1 MSCEQNEILTL
12 PDDLWS
18 YSDDVFYDF
27 VKEYVG
33 EIEAEILKIQRIKNV
48 QTLLQVPD
56 VFSFFQINC
65 KETYD
70 LKKKVCFIA
79 DDMTFMVRAGVRFNI
94 QQFINLLKLQFE
106 SRLINVN
113 AGSSATTTPIENKK
127 SAQCICNLINIDT
140 ENNQQES
147 KPFINILLR
156 NLLKNMKRSKNNF
169 QFDPIVMKFS
179 SVFRGLA
186 GRNAYEFIR
195 INMLGF
201 LPSDTT
207 LKNYDENINFQ
218 LKECEFRFGQMKDYL
233 DSIKSQ
239 YVFSSEDATGV
250 ISCVSYD
257 CNTDCFT
264 GFTAPLNNNGLP
276 VINHFK
282 TNSYNELEQW
292 FEDFDKST
300 LVNVHLI
307 EPILTDVTLLAHS
320 RPYIISAYGIDNKH
334 SASDV
339 IRRWIYIYNQ
349 CKEQNINV
357 VGFSTDCDSR
367 YFKAMR
373 ICLGFFSRTPHVDLL
388 TGNDNLLTID
398 IPSNWRFFFMRPHQL
413 FLCMQDGT
421 HLVTKIR
428 NRLLSE
434 TASLNINNDNI
445 DINHLLQI
453 IENHPKLDHNLVHS
467 DILPHDKQNYSS
479 CLKITSD
486 DVLTLLNQMNNKA
499 TYTYLYLLKLIILAY
514 VKSDTEILS
523 RLYFGWIVVFAYRM
537 WWSSIRINKKL
548 SQIEKDKCFI
558 TRAAWL
564 SSEINVHTLT
574 FIIILASKGNL
585 PAYTLNTHLF
595 SSQPA
600 ESTFRTARSL
610 SGSLSSITNFSVS
623 QFISKISS
631 ISIINQI
638 KSTEQ
643 FNNDDYSI
651 KFPTHHKNR
660 RDESNSSTNIQNVS
674 TVTIQDIEQII
685 IKAYN
690 KAELLMNNL
699 QVTKILKKFN
709 INDMNKLSSFVF
721 LELNKKSTVDYSVI
735 SSTSSSYDGYDSLD
749 DDENDNSVDESDD
762 IDLVECMED
771 LGSEHEGENEEHNI
785 ITSKQ
790 TFHRMRIYE
799 KINAAKS
806 NNYFKIN
813 INNKPYY
820 MHK

>member
-1 MSCEQNEILTL
+1 
-12 PDDLWS
+12 
-18 YSDDVFYDF
+18 
-27 VKEYVG
+27 
-33 EIEAEILKIQRIKNV
+33 
-48 QTLLQVPD
+48 
-56 VFSFFQINC
+56 
-65 KETYD
+65 
-70 LKKKVCFIA
+70 
-79 DDMTFMVRAGVRFNI
+79 
-94 QQFINLLKLQFE
+94 
-106 SRLINVN
+106 
-113 AGSSATTTPIENKK
+113 
-127 SAQCICNLINIDT
+127 
-140 ENNQQES
+140 
-147 KPFINILLR
+147 
-156 NLLKNMKRSKNNF
+156 
-169 QFDPIVMKFS
+169 
-179 SVFRGLA
+179 
-186 GRNAYEFIR
+186 
-195 INMLGF
+195 
-201 LPSDTT
+201 
-207 LKNYDENINFQ
+207 
-218 LKECEFRFGQMKDYL
+218 
-233 DSIKSQ
+233 
-239 YVFSSEDATGV
+239 
-250 ISCVSYD
+250 
-257 CNTDCFT
+257 
-264 GFTAPLNNNGLP
+264 
-276 VINHFK
+276 
-282 TNSYNELEQW
+282 
-292 FEDFDKST
+292 
-300 LVNVHLI
+300 
-307 EPILTDVTLLAHS
+307 
-320 RPYIISAYGIDNKH
+320 
-334 SASDV
+334 
-339 IRRWIYIYNQ
+339 
-349 CKEQNINV
+349 
-357 VGFSTDCDSR
+357 
-367 YFKAMR
+367 MR

-398 IPSNWRFFFMRPHQL
+398 IPSNWRFFFVRPHQL
-413 FLCMQDGT
+413 FLCMQDDT
-421 HLVTKIR
+421 HLVTKIQ

-445 DINHLLQI
+445 DINQLLQI

-537 WWSSIRINKKL
+537 SSIRINKKL

-643 FNNDDYSI
+643 FNNNDYSI